1 MIGAGDKISL
11 EEARQVALFDPETQK
26 VGQPIPIAG
35 GMRGMAFDP
44 TSNTL
49 WVGSAT
55 DGTLTHIDADSG
67 RVLDTFRADGLPS
80 GGSLIST
87 GRNELW
93 VGPFTGGLLKID
105 LARQRVVARLEQ
117 APFGTG
123 AFAVV
128 SAGGYLWLS
137 PLSWRLWFA
146 STLGH
151 STSKLWRA
159 HRTCALGVEGAP
171 RRSRTPGLRPAG
183 RPARGRWATSFRRS
197 SWPLKQPQP

>member
-1 MIGAGDKISL
+1 VGARSDGEQTDVAESSLIEVGTGPCCLVPDDDGIWVMNHRDYSLQRVDPQTNQPDKPVSVYPYNKMIGAGDNILL
-11 EEARQVALFDPETQK
+11 EEPNAVALFDPQTRK

-44 TSNTL
+44 TTNTL

-55 DGTLTHIDADSG
+55 GGTLTHIDADSG
-67 RVLDTFRADGLPS
+67 RVLDTFRVDGLPS

-105 LARQRVVARLEQ
+105 LARQRVVALLEQ
-117 APFGTG
+117 APFGIG

-128 SAGGYLWLS
+128 SAGGYL
-137 PLSWRLWFA
+137 
-146 STLGH
+146 
-151 STSKLWRA
+151 
-159 HRTCALGVEGAP
+159 
-171 RRSRTPGLRPAG
+171 
-183 RPARGRWATSFRRS
+183 
-197 SWPLKQPQP
+197 

>member
-1 MIGAGDKISL
+1 M
-11 EEARQVALFDPETQK
+11 
-26 VGQPIPIAG
+26 GQPIPIAG
-35 GMRGMAFDP
+35 GMRGMTFDP

-67 RVLDTFRADGLPS
+67 RVLDTFRVDGLPS

-117 APFGTG
+117 SPFGTG

-128 SAGGYLWLS
+128 SAGGYL
-137 PLSWRLWFA
+137 
-146 STLGH
+146 
-151 STSKLWRA
+151 
-159 HRTCALGVEGAP
+159 
-171 RRSRTPGLRPAG
+171 
-183 RPARGRWATSFRRS
+183 
-197 SWPLKQPQP
+197 